1 MSLPNWI
8 EPRLG
13 PQPKDD
19 EQFQRDALEMAD
31 RIVAGAQRRFSME
44 RVRAK
49 FTVSKILTDEY
60 NNSLVKL
67 YTVYKGDESS
77 PENESFSNST
87 PSGSAEL
94 YIANPAAI
102 EFFEKLVGKY
112 VYLDFT
118 EATAS

>member
-19 EQFQRDALEMAD
+19 EQFQRERLVDID
-31 RIVAGAQRRFSME
+31 RLVAEAQRRFSME

-49 FTVSKILTDEY
+49 FTVSEILTDKK

-67 YTVYKGDESS
+67 YAAYKGDESS

-87 PSGSAEL
+87 PFGSAEL
-94 YIANPAAI
+94 YITNPAAI
-102 EFFEKLVGKY
+102 EFFEKLAGKY

>member
-1 MSLPNWI
+1 MAADNNWI

-19 EQFQRDALEMAD
+19 DQFQRDAAAVAD
-31 RIVAGAQRRFSME
+31 RIVAEFKRRKDMD

-49 FTVSKILTDEY
+49 FSVSQILKDSGG
-60 NNSLVKL
+60 NSFVRLWA
-67 YTVYKGDESS
+67 VYKGDESS

-87 PSGSAEL
+87 PSGNCDL
-94 YIANPAAI
+94 YITNPAAC
-102 EFFEKLVGKY
+102 EFFEKLAGKY

-118 EATAS
+118 EAS

>member
-1 MSLPNWI
+1 MSLPSWI

-31 RIVAGAQRRFSME
+31 RIVAGAKRRFSME

-49 FTVSKILTDEY
+49 FSVSNLLKD
-60 NNSLVKL
+60 NFGNVVVKL
-67 YTVYKGDESS
+67 YAVYRGDESS

-87 PSGSAEL
+87 PSGSVEL
-94 YIANPAAI
+94 TITNPAAI
-102 EFFEKLVGKY
+102 AFFEKLAGKY